1 MGGSREDCEP
11 VLAMAEWVVLA
22 EGNQGSVRKAA
33 RRLGKAVR
41 SNGVF
46 ELVNQFPLPWGGQ

>member
-1 MGGSREDCEP
+1 
-11 VLAMAEWVVLA
+11 MAEWVVLA

-33 RRLGKAVR
+33 RLLGKAVR

-46 ELVNQFPLPWGGQ
+46 ELVNQFPLPWGGSDSL